1 MEDLPFFRIGG
12 ENLSKNRVNA
22 MIVLTLIVG
31 LAVGYSLSIALPYQL
46 PPKKP
51 AISLSVNP
59 VKAGDNY
66 TATITGFPANTEIY
80 GWTVNQNP
88 PQMFSA
94 GTTDATGKLVTTA
107 SAPQTP
113 GTWPLIACDKSQ
125 STWAT
130 TTLTVTTP

>member
-59 VKAGDNY
+59 
-66 TATITGFPANTEIY
+66 
-80 GWTVNQNP
+80 
-88 PQMFSA
+88 
-94 GTTDATGKLVTTA
+94 
-107 SAPQTP
+107 
-113 GTWPLIACDKSQ
+113 
-125 STWAT
+125 AT
-130 TTLTVTTP
+130 TTQRRLPGSQPTLKSMAGR